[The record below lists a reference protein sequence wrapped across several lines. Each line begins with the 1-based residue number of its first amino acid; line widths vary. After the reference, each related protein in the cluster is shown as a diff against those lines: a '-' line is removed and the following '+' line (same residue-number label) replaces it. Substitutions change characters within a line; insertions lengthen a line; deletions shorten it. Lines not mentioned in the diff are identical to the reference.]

1 MRIVSLVPSATE
13 IAFALGLGDDVVG
26 VTFECDFP
34 PDPRVG
40 RAIVVGGLDTHG
52 LDAAAIDALVRQQ
65 LADGALLYTLDAD
78 LFRSLE
84 ADVVLTQDLCRVC
97 ALPSDQLDDAMTQLG
112 CRADVVTL
120 DPHTVDEVLATIAS
134 VGAATGTDDVAQ
146 MLIATLVARLDRV
159 RAAVSGRERPR
170 VFVLEWPDPPFVAGH
185 WVPELVDL
193 AGGEAVLAV
202 PGGRSVPTTWA
213 DVAAAEPDVVVVSSC
228 GFDVDGSATHA
239 EAALSHLPPDV
250 PVWAIDAN
258 GLMVRPGPRIVDG
271 VETLAAML
279 HGIGE
284 IETGRARRVR

>member
-146 MLIATLVARLDRV
+146 MVIATLVARLDRV
-159 RAAVSGRERPR
+159 RAAVAGRERPR

-202 PGGRSVPTTWA
+202 PGGRSVPTTWG
-213 DVAAAEPDVVVVSSC
+213 DVAAAKPDVVVVSSC
-228 GFDVDGSATHA
+228 GFDVDGSAAHA

-258 GLMVRPGPRIVDG
+258 GLVVRPGPRIVDG

-284 IETGRARRVR
+284 IKTGRARRVR